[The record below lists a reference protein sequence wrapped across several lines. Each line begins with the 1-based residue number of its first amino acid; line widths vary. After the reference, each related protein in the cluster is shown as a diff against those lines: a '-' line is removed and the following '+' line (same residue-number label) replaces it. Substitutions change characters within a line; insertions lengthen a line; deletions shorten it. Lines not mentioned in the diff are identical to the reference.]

1 MTELSIRPEEIRD
14 ALQKY
19 VADYEPSAHPGCLA
33 PHFWMDDDRSLYDRF
48 GPGYTLLVDREGP
61 FGEVSALQQ
70 AAARRQV
77 PLTVVATEDPRFG
90 ALYQARY
97 ALVRPDQHVAWRGDR
112 LPDPLELI
120 DRVRGALM
128 PSPTERPE

>member
-1 MTELSIRPEEIRD
+1 MED
-14 ALQKY
+14 GA
-19 VADYEPSAHPGCLA
+19 
-33 PHFWMDDDRSLYDRF
+33 SLYDRL

-70 AAARRQV
+70 AAARRHV
-77 PLTVVATEDPRFG
+77 PLTVVATGDARFG

-112 LPDPLELI
+112 LPDSLELI
-120 DRVRGALM
+120 DRVRGA
-128 PSPTERPE
+128 PNQSPTERPQ